1 MKLIIATIFLSAMA
15 ASPVSAAEAAKA
27 APVCVQ
33 VRDIVSTHSDD
44 GKLMT
49 FKLRDG
55 RVLVNHL
62 QGVCSDLKYEGF
74 VWNVPGTEEI
84 CERQQSLKVLRS
96 GQSCILGK
104 FDLVK
109 NKPAVR

>member
-1 MKLIIATIFLSAMA
+1 MKLIIATILLSAI
-15 ASPVSAAEAAKA
+15 SPVSAAEAAQA
-27 APVCVQ
+27 APVCLK
-33 VRDIVSTHSDD
+33 VRDIVGTHSDD

-49 FKLRDG
+49 FRLRDG

-62 QGVCSDLKYEGF
+62 LGVCSDLKYEGF
-74 VWNVPGTEEI
+74 AWSVRGTEEI

-109 NKPAVR
+109 DKPVTR